1 MKSQQSIAVLLT
13 LLWSANELT
22 LATANGAFPR
32 YPSMLVRGGST
43 RLQNPESELADDNET
58 QEEELSPEVVK
69 KRQIVRK
76 YRMEQQMLMQLRWRQ
91 APEVVDWD
99 CAMSTPDE
107 PKTCLYSFDAEPNT
121 KVIAPLGTTQWI
133 SLQALNRLR
142 RTDPTKVEPM
152 WHSQYAIGKSWFG
165 DDSPYS
171 ILQHCGPT
179 GLILS
184 LLLDHGAVLKTLLIL
199 SIFLAFT
206 VIFPVVDSV
215 MNRILV
221 SSTVWGNWPQWA
233 RIIHAAL
240 PLKLLMAQMGFKF
253 AAGLLNKVEQR
264 VKDALVELECNNLEA
279 TVPLTVG
286 PGSEVVEG
294 VDEFQ
299 GGNDEEEDEEEA
311 DGGAIVLDE
320 DFEEYGRVVQDDLD
334 ASVFTVVEDDDDAA
348 LDEFIAGLV
357 GDDFGED
364 EDY

>member
-1 MKSQQSIAVLLT
+1 
-13 LLWSANELT
+13 
-22 LATANGAFPR
+22 
-32 YPSMLVRGGST
+32 
-43 RLQNPESELADDNET
+43 
-58 QEEELSPEVVK
+58 
-69 KRQIVRK
+69 
-76 YRMEQQMLMQLRWRQ
+76 
-91 APEVVDWD
+91 
-99 CAMSTPDE
+99 
-107 PKTCLYSFDAEPNT
+107 
-121 KVIAPLGTTQWI
+121 
-133 SLQALNRLR
+133 
-142 RTDPTKVEPM
+142 M

-184 LLLDHGAVLKTLLIL
+184 LLLDHGAVLKSLLIL

-299 GGNDEEEDEEEA
+299 GGDDEEEDEEEA